1 MFIIQVKTLSMYA
14 CARLCLNIV
23 YKIFHGVLF
32 VLNYNTNFEILIIKK
47 NIDSSEKRKTVP
59 EIKYYREHH
68 IKKS

>member
-1 MFIIQVKTLSMYA
+1 M
-14 CARLCLNIV
+14 V
-23 YKIFHGVLF
+23 YYKGTTFWWMF